1 MLFAPRCRG
10 IPSCKVAFHVWGAFV
25 SQSVLLLQSHHV
37 KAPQVFPQSVADQ
50 SGAVRARPTCG
61 FVDSSKK
68 VGAENYLD
76 RLHSLQYSP
85 HPTL

>member
-10 IPSCKVAFHVWGAFV
+10 TPSCKVAFRVWGAFV
-25 SQSVLLLQSHHV
+25 SQSVLLLQSHYV

-61 FVDSSKK
+61 FVNLSEK

-76 RLHSLQYSP
+76 RLHNLQYSP
-85 HPTL
+85 QATL